1 MTHSIYSETVSSDRE
16 VAEQLEKLSE
26 KIQEGIDKA
35 YQVVRQA
42 EQIKQEIEL
51 QKSEFNPTVEK
62 VMSVSEQIQH
72 WEEVLNKI
80 AEIGDKETVQRLEQ
94 QIESATNQINQV
106 QAQVKHTDRIFDGFM
121 SELQMRLVEVSK
133 LKVQVEADKII
144 VENLAMQTDNKYQQV
159 LEMFSQ
165 ISNKQKSSEG
175 INDLTGSLPQT
186 DDTDEIIKDL
196 YSELDF
202 HVDLDRKHIG

>member
-1 MTHSIYSETVSSDRE
+1 MNC
-16 VAEQLEKLSE
+16 KL
-26 KIQEGIDKA
+26 
-35 YQVVRQA
+35 
-42 EQIKQEIEL
+42 
-51 QKSEFNPTVEK
+51 
-62 VMSVSEQIQH
+62 
-72 WEEVLNKI
+72 
-80 AEIGDKETVQRLEQ
+80 
-94 QIESATNQINQV
+94 
-106 QAQVKHTDRIFDGFM
+106 
-121 SELQMRLVEVSK
+121 RLVEVSK

-165 ISNKQKSSEG
+165 ISNKQKYSEG

-202 HVDLDRKHIG
+202 HVDLDRKQFLR